1 MLTICLYEYKKK
13 MQGCVASNSLQPL
26 GAIVMTDRS
35 SCRTCGLALKSK
47 KAFTLVELLVVIA
60 IIGVL
65 IGLLL
70 PAVQSARESARRM
83 SCSNNCR
90 QFGLALHNYENA
102 HKFLPAACYTVDSA
116 SAPTKGNPSGTEH
129 SWRAFVLANLEEGN
143 LMDQY
148 DFSQNWWSQNATV
161 LSANPS
167 VFRCP
172 TALPAKGGYASVDG
186 PTRDSDSAAPS
197 LDPNSF
203 GYSDYEAMTGV
214 KDKICPDA
222 SNPYRDDGDECDGA
236 LKKDG
241 EVRIAEIIDGTSK
254 TLCIVE
260 CSSRPDTYR
269 GVGSS
274 SPTGATNQC
283 IAWADSLGPFKLHGI
298 DSTGNK
304 ANKAAGNLPM
314 NATNDGEA
322 FSFHPAGCNATFMDG
337 STHFIPSTIDLN
349 VFAAMVTRA
358 AGSYTSSGGVREPA
372 VTLD

>member
-1 MLTICLYEYKKK
+1 MRFSFTSSGARRWNRR
-13 MQGCVASNSLQPL
+13 QG
-26 GAIVMTDRS
+26 
-35 SCRTCGLALKSK
+35 
-47 KAFTLVELLVVIA
+47 FTLVELLVVIA

-102 HKFLPAACYTVDSA
+102 RKFFPAACYTVDSA

-129 SWRAFVLANLEEGN
+129 SWRAFVLANLEEGS

-148 DFSQNWWSQNATV
+148 DFGQHWWSQNAAV
-161 LSANPS
+161 LSASPS

-172 TALPAKGGYASVDG
+172 TARPAKGGYDAVDG
-186 PTRDSDSAAPS
+186 PSRDSDSAAPS
-197 LDPNSF
+197 LDPDSF

-214 KDKICPDA
+214 KDKVFPDA
-222 SNPYRDDGDECDGA
+222 SNPYLGDGDECDGA
-236 LKKDG
+236 LGKDR
-241 EVRIAEIIDGTSK
+241 EIRIADISDGTSK
-254 TLCIVE
+254 TLCIIE

-269 GVGSS
+269 GVGNI
-274 SPTGATNQC
+274 SPTGVTNQC

-298 DSTGNK
+298 NSAGNK

-322 FSFHPAGCNATFMDG
+322 YSFHPAGCNTTFMDG
-337 STHFIPSTIDLN
+337 STRFIPSNIDLR

-358 AGSYTSSGGVREPA
+358 AGGFTSAGGVKEPQ
-372 VTLD
+372 VSLY